1 MDDGLDALSELERDV
16 MQLVW
21 AQATITAEE
30 VRTKL
35 DRDLKD
41 STIRT
46 ILRRLEEKGY
56 VDHEVDGRT
65 YRYRAAHAREHVAAR
80 AVHRIVHWL
89 GNGSVEDV
97 LVGMVDAKLV
107 DRKEL
112 LRIAEKLANAKKA
125 SAK

>member
-21 AQATITAEE
+21 AQDTITADE
-30 VRTKL
+30 VRVQL

-46 ILRRLEEKGY
+46 VLRRLEEKSY
-56 VDHEVDGRT
+56 VAHKIDGRT
-65 YRYRAAHAREHVAAR
+65 YRYRAMHAREHVAAR
-80 AVHRIVHWL
+80 AVHKIVHWL

-97 LVGMVDAKLV
+97 LIGMVDAKLL
-107 DRKEL
+107 DRKQL
-112 LRIAEKLANAKKA
+112 QRIAEKLANAKKGG
-125 SAK
+125 AK